1 MTKKFFAT
9 LASLTLLTGACAM
22 PAAAE
27 ETVVNE
33 CYKLYIYGA
42 MQSCYYN
49 ARTDQWFTPDGELL
63 VVEQEPV
70 MEAVHKGE
78 TVYVDITTQTV
89 YTADN
94 EVHQELTDV
103 LPKML
108 DYPFVSCSGLPRGL
122 DVTFPI
128 LYDFVEDSLDFY
140 FHYALVEEGNTLG
153 GVSYC
158 LSSDGESYEIFP
170 WWNESD
176 QPAEVY
182 TTMGDITAD
191 GALTI
196 ADAIILSRL
205 VAEDTTLALTP
216 LQQSLADVDAD
227 GYILAEDVTA
237 VLQTLAGLTT

>member
-1 MTKKFFAT
+1 MTKKLFAT
-9 LASLTLLTGACAM
+9 LASLSLLAGTCAM

-63 VVEQEPV
+63 VVEQEPI
-70 MEAVHKGE
+70 MEAVHQGE
-78 TVYVDITTQTV
+78 TVYVDITTQTI

-94 EVHQELTDV
+94 EVHQELTDM

-108 DYPFVSCSGLPRGL
+108 DKVFVCCPDLPHSL
-122 DVTFPI
+122 DVTFP
-128 LYDFVEDSLDFY
+128 LVYDFYE
-140 FHYALVEEGNTLG
+140 NTLG
-153 GVSYC
+153 FGFNYSFVDSMIGGVDYC
-158 LSSDGESYEIFP
+158 LSHDEKNYEILP
-170 WWNESD
+170 WYHHTD
-176 QPAEVY
+176 YPAEVY

-191 GALTI
+191 GAVTI
-196 ADAIILSRL
+196 ADAITLSRY
-205 VAEDTTLALTP
+205 VSEDTTLALTP

-227 GYILAEDVTA
+227 GYVLADDVTA
-237 VLQTLAGLTT
+237 VLRTLAGLTT

>member
-1 MTKKFFAT
+1 MKKLTAT
-9 LASLTLLTGACAM
+9 LASFALLAGTCAM
-22 PAAAE
+22 PAAAAE
-27 ETVVNE
+27 ETVVHE
-33 CYKLYIYGA
+33 CYKVYVYGA
-42 MQSCYYN
+42 MRSCYYN

-70 MEAVHKGE
+70 MEARYQGE

-89 YTADN
+89 YTAEN

-108 DYPFVSCSGLPRGL
+108 DYPYVSCACLPRGL

-128 LYDFVEDSLDFY
+128 LYDFKETSLDFS
-140 FHYALVEEGNTLG
+140 FDYAFVEEGNTLG
-153 GVSYC
+153 GVSYG
-158 LSSDGESYEIFP
+158 LSYEGDGYEIFP
-170 WWNESD
+170 WENNGD
-176 QPAEVY
+176 YPAEVY
-182 TTMGDITAD
+182 PTMGDITAD

-196 ADAIILSRL
+196 VDAIILSRL
-205 VAEDTTLALTP
+205 VAQDTTLALTP

-227 GYILAEDVTA
+227 GYILAEDITA